1 MAENTTNE
9 NTANEE
15 GTANEATTNQEVPT
29 NTEAPPNNE
38 GTTNEGEALGEGGIK
53 ALHAERKAR
62 AEAEKRATEMAKRI
76 EEYEAAQRTEAE
88 NLAHERDKALA
99 ELEAERKARA
109 DAERAVIAREVV
121 AEMGL
126 PVELA
131 GRIQGDDREAM
142 LEDARVFAAIAKAN
156 EPSRPAPIGAV
167 GNGNNAPL
175 STSELFSNAI
185 KGVL

>member
-1 MAENTTNE
+1 MAEDTTNE
-9 NTANEE
+9 NTTNDTE
-15 GTANEATTNQEVPT
+15 GTAGQEVPT
-29 NTEAPPNNE
+29 NTE
-38 GTTNEGEALGEGGIK
+38 GTTNDSDTLGEGGIK

-62 AEAEKRATEMAKRI
+62 ADAEKRATEMAKRI
-76 EEYEAAQRTEAE
+76 EEFEAAQRTEAE

-121 AEMGL
+121 AELGL

-142 LEDARVFAAIAKAN
+142 MEDARVFAAIAKAN

-167 GNGNNAPL
+167 GNGNHAPL

>member
-1 MAENTTNE
+1 MAEDTTNE
-9 NTANEE
+9 NTTNDTE
-15 GTANEATTNQEVPT
+15 GTAAQEVPT
-29 NTEAPPNNE
+29 NTEDTTTE
-38 GTTNEGEALGEGGIK
+38 GDTLGEGGIK

-62 AEAEKRATEMAKRI
+62 ADAEKRATEMAKRI
-76 EEYEAAQRTEAE
+76 EEFEAAQRTEAE

-121 AEMGL
+121 AELGL

-131 GRIQGDDREAM
+131 GRIQGDDRDAM
-142 LEDARVFAAIAKAN
+142 MEDARVFAAIAKAS

-167 GNGNNAPL
+167 GNGNHAPL
-175 STSELFSNAI
+175 TTSELFSNAI

>member
-9 NTANEE
+9 NTTNEE
-15 GTANEATTNQEVPT
+15 VTTAQEVPANTEDTTNNEATTN
-29 NTEAPPNNE
+29 
-38 GTTNEGEALGEGGIK
+38 EGETLGEGGIK

-62 AEAEKRATEMAKRI
+62 ADAEKRATEMAKRI

-121 AEMGL
+121 AELGL

-131 GRIQGDDREAM
+131 GRIQGDDRESM
-142 LEDARVFAAIAKAN
+142 IEDARVFAAIAKAS

>member
-9 NTANEE
+9 NTTNDTEE
-15 GTANEATTNQEVPT
+15 TTAQEVPT
-29 NTEAPPNNE
+29 NTEA
-38 GTTNEGEALGEGGIK
+38 TTNEGEALGEGGIK

-62 AEAEKRATEMAKRI
+62 ADAEKRATEMAKRI
-76 EEYEAAQRTEAE
+76 EEFEAAQRTEAE

-109 DAERAVIAREVV
+109 DAEHAVIAREVV
-121 AEMGL
+121 AELGL

-131 GRIQGDDREAM
+131 GRIQGDDRDAM
-142 LEDARVFAAIAKAN
+142 MEDARVFAAIAKTS

-167 GNGNNAPL
+167 GNGNHAPL
-175 STSELFSNAI
+175 TTSELFSNAI

>member
-1 MAENTTNE
+1 MAEDTTNENTTNE
-9 NTANEE
+9 E
-15 GTANEATTNQEVPT
+15 GTPNEDVPTRTEATTN
-29 NTEAPPNNE
+29 NEATPND
-38 GTTNEGEALGEGGIK
+38 GGDTLGEGGIK

-62 AEAEKRATEMAKRI
+62 ADAEKRATEMAKRI
-76 EEYEAAQRTEAE
+76 EEFEAAQRTEAE

-142 LEDARVFAAIAKAN
+142 MEDAKVFAAIAKTS

-167 GNGNNAPL
+167 GNGNHAPL

>member
-1 MAENTTNE
+1 MAEDTTTENTT
-9 NTANEE
+9 TNEE
-15 GTANEATTNQEVPT
+15 GTPNEVPA
-29 NTEAPPNNE
+29 NTE
-38 GTTNEGEALGEGGIK
+38 GTTNNEATPNDGDDTLGEGGIK

-62 AEAEKRATEMAKRI
+62 AEAEKRAAEMAKRI

-167 GNGNNAPL
+167 GNGNHAPL

>member
-9 NTANEE
+9 NVTNEE
-15 GTANEATTNQEVPT
+15 V
-29 NTEAPPNNE
+29 PPNEEVTASTE
-38 GTTNEGEALGEGGIK
+38 GATDNKATPSDGGDTLGEGGIK

-142 LEDARVFAAIAKAN
+142 MEDARVFAAIAKAN

>member
-9 NTANEE
+9 NTTNEE
-15 GTANEATTNQEVPT
+15 GTPNEEATTNTEDTP
-29 NTEAPPNNE
+29 NTE
-38 GTTNEGEALGEGGIK
+38 GTTEGEALGEGGIK

-62 AEAEKRATEMAKRI
+62 ADAEKRATEMAKRI
-76 EEYEAAQRTEAE
+76 EEFEAAQRTEAE

-99 ELEAERKARA
+99 ELETERKARA

>member
-9 NTANEE
+9 NTATNEDGTPNEE
-15 GTANEATTNQEVPT
+15 VTTSTEGTTNH
-29 NTEAPPNNE
+29 E
-38 GTTNEGEALGEGGIK
+38 GTTNEGETLGEGGIK

-62 AEAEKRATEMAKRI
+62 ADAEKRATEMAKRI
-76 EEYEAAQRTEAE
+76 EEFESAQRTEAE

-99 ELEAERKARA
+99 DLDAERKARA
-109 DAERAVIAREVV
+109 NAERAVIAREVV

-142 LEDARVFAAIAKAN
+142 MEDAKVFAAIAKTS

-167 GNGNNAPL
+167 GNGNHAPL

>member
-1 MAENTTNE
+1 MAEDTNNE
-9 NTANEE
+9 NITNDTEGAAVQDVPANTE
-15 GTANEATTNQEVPT
+15 GTP
-29 NTEAPPNNE
+29 NTE
-38 GTTNEGEALGEGGIK
+38 GTTEGEALGEGGIK

-62 AEAEKRATEMAKRI
+62 ADAEKRATEMAKRI
-76 EEYEAAQRTEAE
+76 EEFEAAQRTEAE

-142 LEDARVFAAIAKAN
+142 LEDARVFAAIAKTS

>member
-1 MAENTTNE
+1 MAEDTTNE
-9 NTANEE
+9 NITNDTEGAAVQDVSANTE
-15 GTANEATTNQEVPT
+15 GTT
-29 NTEAPPNNE
+29 NNE
-38 GTTNEGEALGEGGIK
+38 GTAEGEALGEGGIK

-62 AEAEKRATEMAKRI
+62 ADAEKRATEMAKRI

-142 LEDARVFAAIAKAN
+142 LEDAKVFAAIAKTS

>member
-9 NTANEE
+9 NTTPDTEDTTTQEVATNTEE
-15 GTANEATTNQEVPT
+15 TTNQ
-29 NTEAPPNNE
+29 

-76 EEYEAAQRTEAE
+76 EEFEAAQRTEAE

-99 ELEAERKARA
+99 ELESERKARA

>member
-1 MAENTTNE
+1 MAEDTTNENTTNE
-9 NTANEE
+9 E
-15 GTANEATTNQEVPT
+15 GTPNEEATTNTEGTP
-29 NTEAPPNNE
+29 NTE
-38 GTTNEGEALGEGGIK
+38 GTTEGEALGEGGIK

-62 AEAEKRATEMAKRI
+62 ADAEKRATEMAKRI
-76 EEYEAAQRTEAE
+76 EEFEAAQRTEAE

-121 AEMGL
+121 AELGL

>member
-9 NTANEE
+9 NATNEE
-15 GTANEATTNQEVPT
+15 VANVQEVPANTEDTTNNEATTNDVGDT
-29 NTEAPPNNE
+29 
-38 GTTNEGEALGEGGIK
+38 LGEGGIK

-121 AEMGL
+121 AELGL

-131 GRIQGDDREAM
+131 GRIQGDDRDAM
-142 LEDARVFAAIAKAN
+142 LEDARVFAAIAKAS

>member
-9 NTANEE
+9 NTTPDTEDT
-15 GTANEATTNQEVPT
+15 TAQEVPT
-29 NTEAPPNNE
+29 NTEETANQGATSE
-38 GTTNEGEALGEGGIK
+38 DEALGEGGIK

-62 AEAEKRATEMAKRI
+62 AEAEKRAAEMAKRI
-76 EEYEAAQRTEAE
+76 EEFEATHRATAE
-88 NLAHERDKALA
+88 NLENERDKALA
-99 ELEAERKARA
+99 ELEDERKARA
-109 DAERAVIAREVV
+109 NAERAVIARDVV
-121 AEMGL
+121 AELGL

-131 GRIQGDDREAM
+131 DRIQGDDRESM
-142 LEDARVFAAIAKAN
+142 MEDAKVFAAIAKTN

-175 STSELFSNAI
+175 SPSELFSNAI

>member
-9 NTANEE
+9 NTIPNEDGTPNEE
-15 GTANEATTNQEVPT
+15 SAT
-29 NTEAPPNNE
+29 NTEATPNNE
-38 GTTNEGEALGEGGIK
+38 GSTNEGESLGEGGIK

-62 AEAEKRATEMAKRI
+62 ADAEKRATEMAKRI
-76 EEYEAAQRTEAE
+76 EEFEAAQRTEAE

-99 ELEAERKARA
+99 ELDAERKARA

-142 LEDARVFAAIAKAN
+142 FEDAKVFAAIAKTS

>member
-1 MAENTTNE
+1 MAEDTTNE
-9 NTANEE
+9 NTTNNAEE
-15 GTANEATTNQEVPT
+15 TTAQEVPT
-29 NTEAPPNNE
+29 NTED
-38 GTTNEGEALGEGGIK
+38 TTTEGEALGEGGLK

-62 AEAEKRATEMAKRI
+62 ADAEKRATEMAKRI
-76 EEYEAAQRTEAE
+76 EEFEAAQRTEAE

-121 AEMGL
+121 AELGL

-142 LEDARVFAAIAKAN
+142 MEDARVFAAIAKAS

-167 GNGNNAPL
+167 GNGNHAPL
-175 STSELFSNAI
+175 TTSELFSNAI

>member
-1 MAENTTNE
+1 MAEDTTNENTTNE
-9 NTANEE
+9 E
-15 GTANEATTNQEVPT
+15 GTPNEEATTN
-29 NTEAPPNNE
+29 TED
-38 GTTNEGEALGEGGIK
+38 TTNDGSDTLGEGGIK

-76 EEYEAAQRTEAE
+76 EEFEAAQRTEAE

-131 GRIQGDDREAM
+131 GRIQGDDRESM

>member
-9 NTANEE
+9 NITND
-15 GTANEATTNQEVPT
+15 TEATPNEVTTP
-29 NTEAPPNNE
+29 NTEEAANTE

-62 AEAEKRATEMAKRI
+62 ADAEKRATEMAKRI

>member
-1 MAENTTNE
+1 MAEDTTNE
-9 NTANEE
+9 NTTNDTEDAVNEV
-15 GTANEATTNQEVPT
+15 VPT
-29 NTEAPPNNE
+29 NTED
-38 GTTNEGEALGEGGIK
+38 TTTEGEALGEGGIK

-62 AEAEKRATEMAKRI
+62 ADAEKRATEMAKRI
-76 EEYEAAQRTEAE
+76 EEFEAAQRTEAE

-121 AEMGL
+121 AELGL

-131 GRIQGDDREAM
+131 GRIQGDDRDSM
-142 LEDARVFAAIAKAN
+142 MEDARVFAAIAKAS

-167 GNGNNAPL
+167 GNGNHAPL
-175 STSELFSNAI
+175 TTSELFSNAI

>member
-1 MAENTTNE
+1 MAEDTTNENTTNE
-9 NTANEE
+9 EDTPNEE
-15 GTANEATTNQEVPT
+15 AAT
-29 NTEAPPNNE
+29 NTEDTPNTE
-38 GTTNEGEALGEGGIK
+38 GTTEGEALGEGGIK

-62 AEAEKRATEMAKRI
+62 ADAEKRATEMAKRI
-76 EEYEAAQRTEAE
+76 EEFEAAQRTEAE

-99 ELEAERKARA
+99 ELEYERKARA
-109 DAERAVIAREVV
+109 EAERAVVAREVV
-121 AEMGL
+121 AELGL

-142 LEDARVFAAIAKAN
+142 IEDARVFAAIAKAN

>member
-9 NTANEE
+9 NITPDTEDTTTQEVATNTEE
-15 GTANEATTNQEVPT
+15 TTNQ
-29 NTEAPPNNE
+29 
-38 GTTNEGEALGEGGIK
+38 GTTNEDEALGEGGIK

-62 AEAEKRATEMAKRI
+62 AEAEKRAAEMAKRI
-76 EEYEAAQRTEAE
+76 EEFEAAQRTEAE

-121 AEMGL
+121 AELGL

-131 GRIQGDDREAM
+131 GRIQGDDRDAM

>member
-9 NTANEE
+9 NTIPNEE
-15 GTANEATTNQEVPT
+15 GTPNEEAAT
-29 NTEAPPNNE
+29 NTEGTPNNE
-38 GTTNEGEALGEGGIK
+38 GTTEGEALGEGGIK

-62 AEAEKRATEMAKRI
+62 ADAEKRATEMAKRI
-76 EEYEAAQRTEAE
+76 EEFEAAQRTEAE

>member
-1 MAENTTNE
+1 MAEDTTNE
-9 NTANEE
+9 NTTNDTE
-15 GTANEATTNQEVPT
+15 GTAAQEVPT
-29 NTEAPPNNE
+29 NTED
-38 GTTNEGEALGEGGIK
+38 TTTGGDTLGEGGIK

-62 AEAEKRATEMAKRI
+62 ADAEKRATEMAKRI
-76 EEYEAAQRTEAE
+76 EEFEAAQRTEAE

-121 AEMGL
+121 AELGL

-131 GRIQGDDREAM
+131 GRIQGDDRDAM
-142 LEDARVFAAIAKAN
+142 MEDARVFAAIAKAS

-167 GNGNNAPL
+167 GNGNHAPL
-175 STSELFSNAI
+175 TTSELFSNAI

>member
-9 NTANEE
+9 NTTNNNDGTPNEE
-15 GTANEATTNQEVPT
+15 VTP
-29 NTEAPPNNE
+29 NTEVANNND

-121 AEMGL
+121 AELGL

-142 LEDARVFAAIAKAN
+142 LEDAKVFAAIAKAN

-167 GNGNNAPL
+167 GNGNHAPL

>member
-1 MAENTTNE
+1 MAEDTTNE
-9 NTANEE
+9 NTTPDNEVTPNEE
-15 GTANEATTNQEVPT
+15 AAT
-29 NTEAPPNNE
+29 NTEATTNNE
-38 GTTNEGEALGEGGIK
+38 GTTAEGESLGEGGIK

-76 EEYEAAQRTEAE
+76 EEFEAAQRTEAE

-131 GRIQGDDREAM
+131 GRIQGDDRESM
-142 LEDARVFAAIAKAN
+142 MEDAKVFAAIAKTS

-167 GNGNNAPL
+167 GNGNNATL

>member
-9 NTANEE
+9 NTTNEE
-15 GTANEATTNQEVPT
+15 VATAQESTTNTEGATNNEATTN
-29 NTEAPPNNE
+29 
-38 GTTNEGEALGEGGIK
+38 EGETLGEGGIK

-109 DAERAVIAREVV
+109 EAERAVVAREVV
-121 AEMGL
+121 AELGL

-142 LEDARVFAAIAKAN
+142 IEDARVFAAIAKAS

>member
-1 MAENTTNE
+1 MAEDTTNE
-9 NTANEE
+9 NTTNNAEE
-15 GTANEATTNQEVPT
+15 TAAQEVPT
-29 NTEAPPNNE
+29 NTED
-38 GTTNEGEALGEGGIK
+38 TTTEGEALGEGGIK

-62 AEAEKRATEMAKRI
+62 ADAEKRATEMAKRI
-76 EEYEAAQRTEAE
+76 EEFEAAQRTEAE

-121 AEMGL
+121 AELGL

-131 GRIQGDDREAM
+131 GRIQGDDRDAM
-142 LEDARVFAAIAKAN
+142 MEDARVFAAIAKAS

-167 GNGNNAPL
+167 GNGNHAPL
-175 STSELFSNAI
+175 TTSELFSNAI

>member
-1 MAENTTNE
+1 MAEDTTNE
-9 NTANEE
+9 NTTNDAEE
-15 GTANEATTNQEVPT
+15 TAGQEVPT
-29 NTEAPPNNE
+29 NTEA
-38 GTTNEGEALGEGGIK
+38 TTTEGETLGEGGIK

-62 AEAEKRATEMAKRI
+62 ADAEKRATEMAKRI
-76 EEYEAAQRTEAE
+76 EEFEAAQRTEAE

-99 ELEAERKARA
+99 ELDAERKARA

-121 AEMGL
+121 AELGL

-131 GRIQGDDREAM
+131 GRIQGDDRDAM
-142 LEDARVFAAIAKAN
+142 MEDARVFAAIAKAS

-167 GNGNNAPL
+167 GNGNHAPL
-175 STSELFSNAI
+175 TTSELFSNAI

>member
-1 MAENTTNE
+1 MAEDTTNE
-9 NTANEE
+9 NTTNNAEE
-15 GTANEATTNQEVPT
+15 TAAQEVPT
-29 NTEAPPNNE
+29 NTED
-38 GTTNEGEALGEGGIK
+38 TTTEGEALGEGGLK

-62 AEAEKRATEMAKRI
+62 ADAEKRATEMAKRI
-76 EEYEAAQRTEAE
+76 EEFEAAQRTEAE

-121 AEMGL
+121 AELGL

-131 GRIQGDDREAM
+131 GRIQGDDRDAM
-142 LEDARVFAAIAKAN
+142 MEDARVFAAIAKAS

-167 GNGNNAPL
+167 GNGNHAPL
-175 STSELFSNAI
+175 TTSELFSNAI